1 MLNNDSLLPEVIVA
15 TGGKVADITAARDLM
30 KFPAGSIVVMG
41 RGYND

>member
-15 TGGKVADITAARDLM
+15 TGGKVADITTARDLM